1 MAADTDLTP
10 GTIEQLALCE
20 TAREEVAAKSPRA
33 RTARTLEPTE
43 GEVATL
49 ERWGWVKLS
58 GGFWK
63 DPSSGSRRRWDSA
76 LKLIAKGDARGDLP
90 GDVAPA
96 DPSPT
101 PTPATEKLDAISP
114 IPAPADAFTVADGGI
129 FRGVR
134 PVACAVTQ
142 ETATPLPAAK
152 SYEEFIQGKKVAP
165 VDAGFE
171 PGPVSDKLF
180 PFQQD
185 IVRWAIRKGRAAI
198 FAAFGL
204 GKSRMQLEI
213 GSQVCWFTGGR
224 FLIVAPLGVRGEFKR
239 DAEAMGLTIT
249 FIRRIEEAGETG
261 IYLTN
266 YETVRDGKLDP
277 RDFDGASLDEASC
290 LRGFGGTK
298 TFREFMAL
306 FAGDDRREMHRRER
320 GQSVRFRFVATA
332 TPSPNDLIELL
343 AYSAFLD
350 VLDVSQ
356 AKTRFFKRDS
366 TKADNLTLHD
376 HKAREFWLWVSSWA
390 LFVTKPSDLG
400 YSDEGY
406 ELPPMEVH
414 WHEVPSDHTA
424 AGEEKSG
431 QGRLLRDAALGIV
444 DASREKRDSL
454 DARVAKMLELRA
466 LDPGAHRILWH
477 DLESERAAIEK
488 ACPESV
494 SVWGSQDME
503 EREQAI
509 VDFSNG
515 DVRELATKPVLCGS
529 GCNFQRHCAW
539 AIYLGIGFKFNDF
552 AQSLHR
558 LQRFLQTKPVRVDI
572 IYTEAEREVRNV
584 LESKWRQHNE
594 LVAQMTAIVREYG
607 LLRSALTEE
616 FARKTTVERR
626 EIRTNRCTLVN
637 NDSCIETLSMAENSV
652 DLILTSIPF
661 STQYEYSP
669 SLYDMGH
676 TDSNAHFFAQMD
688 YLTPNL
694 LRVLKPGRIAAI
706 HVKDRIVPG
715 GMTGLGFQTL
725 YPFHMDTIAHY
736 QRHGFALIGMVTIVT
751 DVVREN
757 NQTYR
762 LAYTEQCKDGSRQ
775 GVGCPEYLLLFR
787 KPQTDRSK
795 GYADEPIV
803 KRKEDYKLSR
813 WQLDAAGFWR
823 SGGNRMLGPEDFD
836 GLDHAAIF
844 KLFRKHNLAS
854 VYDYEHH
861 VSLNAALEAR
871 GALPVDFSLLQTQS
885 WSEHVWTDVTRMR
898 TLNGI
903 QAHKGKEQH
912 LCPMQF
918 DVAERVIN
926 RFSMK
931 DETVL
936 DPFGGLMTVPYIA
949 TKMGR
954 RAIGIELSPR
964 YFDDGVCHVRAADRE
979 ASVPTLF
986 DLDAAERPS
995 ESDAPLALAS
1005 GDAE

>member
-1 MAADTDLTP
+1 MN
-10 GTIEQLALCE
+10 
-20 TAREEVAAKSPRA
+20 
-33 RTARTLEPTE
+33 
-43 GEVATL
+43 
-49 ERWGWVKLS
+49 
-58 GGFWK
+58 
-63 DPSSGSRRRWDSA
+63 
-76 LKLIAKGDARGDLP
+76 
-90 GDVAPA
+90 
-96 DPSPT
+96 
-101 PTPATEKLDAISP
+101 
-114 IPAPADAFTVADGGI
+114 
-129 FRGVR
+129 
-134 PVACAVTQ
+134 
-142 ETATPLPAAK
+142 
-152 SYEEFIQGKKVAP
+152 YEEFIAAKKVAP

-171 PGPVSDKLF
+171 PGPVSERLF
-180 PFQQD
+180 EFQRD

-213 GSQVCWFTGGR
+213 GRQVCAHTGGR

-239 DAEAMGLTIT
+239 DAEAMGLSIA
-249 FIRRIEEAGETG
+249 FVRRIEECEKTG
-261 IYLTN
+261 LYITN

-306 FAGDDRREMHRRER
+306 FAGDDRRNMHER
-320 GQSVRFRFVATA
+320 VQGHSVRYRFVATA

-366 TKADNLTLHD
+366 TKADNLTLHA
-376 HKAREFWLWVSSWA
+376 HKEREFWLWVSSWA

-406 ELPPMEVH
+406 SLPPIEVH
-414 WHEVPSDHTA
+414 WHEIPSDHA
-424 AGEEKSG
+424 VAGEERSG

-454 DARVAKMLELRA
+454 SARMAKLMELRA
-466 LDPGAHRILWH
+466 LDSEAHRIVWH

-488 ACPESV
+488 ACPEVV
-494 SVWGSQDME
+494 SVYGSQDME
-503 EREQAI
+503 ERERAI
-509 VDFSNG
+509 ADFSNG
-515 DVRELATKPVLCGS
+515 AVRELATKPVLCGS

-552 AQSLHR
+552 AQSIHR

-594 LVAQMTAIVREYG
+594 LVAKMTGIVREYG

-616 FARKTTVERR
+616 FSRKTTVERR
-626 EIRTNRCTLVN
+626 EVKTARCTLVN
-637 NDSCIETLSMAENSV
+637 NDSCIETASMAENSV
-652 DLILTSIPF
+652 DLILTSVPF

-676 TDSNAHFFAQMD
+676 TDNNAHFFAQMD

-725 YPFHMDTIAHY
+725 YPFHLDTILHY
-736 QRHGFALIGMVTIVT
+736 QKHGFALIGMVTIVT

-823 SGGNRMLGPEDFD
+823 SGGNRMLGPEDFN
-836 GLDHAAIF
+836 GLTHDAIF
-844 KLFRKHNLAS
+844 KLFRKHNLAN

-861 VSLNAALEAR
+861 VSLNASLEAR

-949 TKMGR
+949 TKMER

-964 YFDDGVCHVRAADRE
+964 YFDDGVCHVKAADKE
-979 ASVPTLF
+979 VSVPTLF
-986 DLDAAERPS
+986 DLDAAE
-995 ESDAPLALAS
+995 
-1005 GDAE
+1005 